1 MEAIGRLWMPLLPT
15 PVADPAYLAL
25 VRFEQLDLGFV
36 EVDLDIRTDNLDHFL
51 NRDQHLLAGRSE
63 LLVRMGGEPF
73 QVGLAPQVGGEAVRT
88 GVAKL
93 AQRQRPLADHQVGD
107 LMGALVHHQPFH
119 VADPAAVAAE
129 HVLADAQ
136 LPQKSLPSAGA
147 GSVPASVS
155 ASGAEAPAARVS
167 ILPRAASSLAS
178 QIFRYLRASPTAFS
192 VSSRLSL
199 PSSSWRSLS
208 SNASRA
214 CS

>member
-36 EVDLDIRTDNLDHFL
+36 EVDLDIGTDNLDHFL
-51 NRDQHLLAGRSE
+51 NRNQHLLAAQASPRHHDVAGPAA
-63 LLVRMGGEPF
+63 LVGQHF
-73 QVGLAPQVGGEAVRT
+73 DD
-88 GVAKL
+88 VADL
-93 AQRQRPLADHQVGD
+93 PVLDPDRAARGD
-107 LMGALVHHQPFH
+107 L
-119 VADPAAVAAE
+119 VAALAGLQLGLDRRLIE
-129 HVLADAQ
+129 RVLADAQ
-136 LPQKSLPSAGA
+136 LLQKSLPSAGA

-178 QIFRYLRASPTAFS
+178 QIFRYLRASPTALS